1 MQVTLKSCPLSFS
14 WVSVPL
20 PTSASGKVSRLQGN
34 APLGLF
40 QSAISHQD
48 HIGFHKLLPPA
59 WVSPPNVEEA
69 VASTGFHNRAGV
81 PTLPCSGV
89 GESTA
94 REGAGA
100 GGGGESWPSRGSPPP
115 GGQGTPSHKVRHV
128 SLFYSW
134 KGPEKT
140 SPAGRLWPGDM
151 LIVIFCG

>member
-100 GGGGESWPSRGSPPP
+100 RGGGGSLGPP
-115 GGQGTPSHKVRHV
+115 GAAPLQGDRGLHHTRSGTFPCFTAGKDLRKLAPLADFGQVT
-128 SLFYSW
+128 
-134 KGPEKT
+134 
-140 SPAGRLWPGDM
+140 
-151 LIVIFCG
+151 C